1 MTNSDRELAA
11 QFLLAA
17 RKRRTPGPR
26 IPAQFRPADTDDGLA
41 IQVRVTEL
49 LGQRVGG
56 YKCSLPSTPRPVLL
70 APIFAPTITHASP
83 CPVLAVGAT
92 ARTEPEIAFVM
103 ARDLPRRATAYTDSE
118 VRDAI
123 GEVRLVLEILGS
135 RYSDPDSATFPEV
148 VADGL
153 ANQGLFVGPVLHD
166 PWNRELGALPIV
178 IDSHAGVLATYAGQA
193 SGRTPGASAVL
204 ARQLPGDRRHAPVR
218 RHDRDH
224 GLVLRGHRC
233 ATRHAHHRRVRRSR
247 NAVSDAD
254 SCLTLQRGFNG
265 LESAGHRTLSK
276 RLTAGVDRELR
287 IFGDDLQNRRRT

>member
-1 MTNSDRELAA
+1 MTNRDRELAA

-56 YKCSLPSTPRPVLL
+56 YKCSLPSTPRPVSL
-70 APIFAPTITHASP
+70 APIFAPAITHASP

-166 PWNRELGALPIV
+166 PWNGELGALPIV
-178 IDSHAGVLATYAGQA
+178 IDSHADVLATYQGKHPD
-193 SGRTPGASAVL
+193 G
-204 ARQLPGDRRHAPVR
+204 HPVR
-218 RHDRDH
+218 PLYWLANYLAT
-224 GLVLRGHRC
+224 GGTPLC
-233 ATRHAHHRRVRRSR
+233 AGMIVTTGSYCGAIDVPLDTPITV
-247 NAVSDAD
+247 AYGD
-254 SCLTLQRGFNG
+254 LG
-265 LESAGHRTLSK
+265 TLSAT
-276 RLTAGVDRELR
+276 LTRA
-287 IFGDDLQNRRRT
+287 